1 MMAELH
7 DALVKLDELDGVK
20 AVIFMSDD
28 PSFFCS
34 GGDHDSV
41 RTFLNPEGGYKM
53 ATLMH
58 DVLLRLAFS
67 DFLTVT
73 LVRGRAIG
81 GGAELTTATD
91 LPNWYCFAL
100 FANYSAAS
108 LLKYNFVACL
118 AHMAS

>member
-1 MMAELH
+1 MAELH
-7 DALVKLDELDGVK
+7 DALVKLQELDGVK

-91 LPNWYCFAL
+91 LRVFSPDARFWPL
-100 FANYSAAS
+100 FG
-108 LLKYNFVACL
+108 FVAL
-118 AHMAS
+118 LPPFENDNPLSWI